1 MSTKVSPQIKAT
13 VEDLYSVPEHGKAEL
28 INGKVVR
35 FMATGFLPN
44 RAASRVWRS
53 LDDFEQA
60 QGGGVA
66 VNDNAAFIVDLPH
79 RGSFS
84 PDAAWFTGA
93 LPGMKFFD
101 GAPVFAVE
109 VRSEGDYGEA
119 AEKEMAAK
127 RRDYFDTGTLV
138 VWDVDLVGEEVVR
151 VYRADDPEHPT
162 VYRRGEIAEAEPAV
176 PGWRFPVDE
185 LFR

>member
-1 MSTKVSPQIKAT
+1 MSTKVSPRIKAT
-13 VEDLYSVPEHGKAEL
+13 VEDLYHVPEHGKAEL

-35 FMATGFLPN
+35 FMPTGGIPG
-44 RAASRVWRS
+44 RASSRIWRS
-53 LDDFEQA
+53 LDDYETTF
-60 QGGGVA
+60 GGGHA
-66 VNDNAAFIVDLPH
+66 VNDNVGFIVDLPH
-79 RGSFS
+79 RESFC
-84 PDAAWFTGA
+84 PDAAWCIGDIT
-93 LPGMKFFD
+93 MKFFD
-101 GAPVFAVE
+101 GAPAFAAE
-109 VRSEGDYGEA
+109 VRSEGDYGKTAEA
-119 AEKEMAAK
+119 EMAAK

-138 VWDVDLVGEEVVR
+138 VWDVDLLGDEAVR